1 MFDSTWFSVP
11 FWTFLQCLVD
21 PSQGELGHNL
31 CKYNCKPVP
40 VFADFLHISL
50 WRVSGWCKHL
60 KMLQLQHFVWKHFS
74 WWMRSLD
81 NGLIQATRSQTSSG
95 QLNAVECEKDTETKP
110 LASIAKQEL
119 GSSRMIKFCLVCR
132 ISERRES
139 PCGWGLCCGIPPT
152 GIPAV
157 NIGSIYLRTH
167 GVDEPVCTSPSWHS
181 LKKDFSWYCFNAKC
195 AGVLCHLRHIAA
207 TCSGSKDVLGTNK
220 TWALGTC
227 LLLFFCTSL
236 KIRNG
241 TGIEQGMEFVFILQ
255 WKPSEDAQNA
265 LLSLLRSCCSLI
277 CTAWLK
283 TWMYIFFKDRIADA
297 VTLNVSE

>member
-207 TCSGSKDVLGTNK
+207 TCSGSKDVLGTNNLGARYMF
-220 TWALGTC
+220 ALVFLHQFEDKKWDRDRTRDGVC
-227 LLLFFCTSL
+227 LHSSVEAKRGCAKCSTVIVEILLQFNLHSMI
-236 KIRNG
+236 KN
-241 TGIEQGMEFVFILQ
+241 
-255 WKPSEDAQNA
+255 
-265 LLSLLRSCCSLI
+265 
-277 CTAWLK
+277 
-283 TWMYIFFKDRIADA
+283 
-297 VTLNVSE
+297 LNVYIL